1 MWLEH
6 TKTTVSCTPI
16 SRKGLFVRN
25 GPQLWHVHV
34 CNTVRTF
41 TENVARSSE
50 QNGAE
55 ELQANCRTRIHQRH
69 FHKVQRPS
77 VYHRPMLWRPTRLYQ
92 RIRKQCVLLYYA
104 QSTYKLVAIKEV
116 WHRATINCFYLG
128 SVLQRTAQ
136 FTHNTIRSSRNE
148 LCNLFN
154 SIFISTFYYNFF
166 SNECFII
173 LLFIIYTDF
182 LFFFFYSLIHS
193 LFCFRLFYLDYLMI
207 KMYSN
212 TYIRNIFS
220 SACWAVLRSHLNN
233 WGNYRQK

>member
-1 MWLEH
+1 MWFEH

-55 ELQANCRTRIHQRH
+55 ELQANCWTRIHQRH

-77 VYHRPMLWRPTRLYQ
+77 VYHLPMLWRPTRLYQ
-92 RIRKQCVLLYYA
+92 RIRKQCFLLYYA

-116 WHRATINCFYLG
+116 WHRTAINCLYLG

-136 FTHNTIRSSRNE
+136 FTHDTIRTNRNE

-166 SNECFII
+166 IWIFYYYLYWFS
-173 LLFIIYTDF
+173 
-182 LFFFFYSLIHS
+182 FFFSFIHS
-193 LFCFRLFYLDYLMI
+193 FFFSFFCLRLFYLDYLMI

-220 SACWAVLRSHLNN
+220 NACWVVLLSHLNN